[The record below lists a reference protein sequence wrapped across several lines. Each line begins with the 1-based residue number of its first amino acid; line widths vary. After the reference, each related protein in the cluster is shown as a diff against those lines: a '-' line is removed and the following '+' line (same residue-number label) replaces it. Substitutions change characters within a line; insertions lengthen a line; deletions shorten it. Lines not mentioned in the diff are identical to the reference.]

1 MKKNKFSPFL
11 YFLLISV
18 AIILSFD
25 LFTIPYI
32 KETHSIS
39 SPLFGLELDPNWNVS
54 KENGKIILS
63 GSELGYATISMKKIE
78 EIRIK
83 EDLKKQILPSVVEKI
98 EKVEFRMNPKK
109 GGVNL
114 NLENI
119 GSEGIHRMYTVNFHR
134 NGVDIMK
141 SENENVL
148 LHKTYPFKL
157 SFGKWYEVKTWIE
170 NRTIYLKVNNFTLSF
185 YDPDLYPIT
194 RISFQTWEGSSA
206 KVSDIKIGVK
216 KKEITRLL
224 REDFTVLGR
233 ICCYLFFLLGI
244 FLLFFKINAR
254 YAAWFFLGCLATFIR
269 ERPTLWFS
277 QQTFTGDILL
287 PYTIPFL
294 IVSSYILRK
303 GYRDFYSLLL
313 GGIITNSLIAF
324 GGGYELVASG
334 VIERIDIIG
343 ASLMIFVAP
352 LLLIDKYISKKPVI
366 TFQER
371 IYEILTDKTK
381 FYLLLFLILLIFLG
395 YSEIGLA
402 VSPLPFYLSVIALI
416 AEFTL
421 LYLMFSFLSDSTI
434 TSLSISEILPN
445 RKEWKILAVTL
456 FPIYF
461 LLLAFFVWR
470 EVLTFVPL
478 SIVILSILITLL
490 PLPFWIILLKKC
502 KKKHMK
508 TVNIELK
515 RYVNKKVLLIFLCLN
530 SLPLFFLVPISMAL
544 RIVMTVIVLFFLLV
558 DVLK

>member
-1 MKKNKFSPFL
+1 MKKNKFSSFL

-18 AIILSFD
+18 GIILFFN
-25 LFTIPYI
+25 LFTILYI
-32 KETHSIS
+32 EEIHSIP

-114 NLENI
+114 NLEDI
-119 GSEGIHRMYTVNFHR
+119 GSEGIHRMYTVNFHQ

-313 GGIITNSLIAF
+313 SGIITNSFIAL
-324 GGGYELVASG
+324 GASG
-334 VIERIDIIG
+334 VERIDIIG

-352 LLLIDKYISKKPVI
+352 LLLIDKYISKKPI
-366 TFQER
+366 LTFQKR
-371 IYEILTDKTK
+371 IYDILTHKTK
-381 FYLLLFLILLIFLG
+381 FYLLLFFIFLIFLG

-402 VSPLPFYLSVIALI
+402 VSPLPFYLSVIALL

-421 LYLMFSFLSDSTI
+421 LYLMFSFLSDSPI
-434 TSLSISEILPN
+434 TSLSLSEILPN
-445 RKEWKILAVTL
+445 EKEWKILATTL
-456 FPIYF
+456 LPIHF
-461 LLLAFFVWR
+461 LILTYLTWR
-470 EVLTFVPL
+470 VLTSVPI
-478 SIVILSILITLL
+478 SIGIASILITLL

-502 KKKHMK
+502 KKKSMK
-508 TVNIELK
+508 TMNIELK
-515 RYVNKKVLLIFLCLN
+515 RYTNKKYLLIFLCLN

-544 RIVMTVIVLFFLLV
+544 RVVMTGIVLFFLLV